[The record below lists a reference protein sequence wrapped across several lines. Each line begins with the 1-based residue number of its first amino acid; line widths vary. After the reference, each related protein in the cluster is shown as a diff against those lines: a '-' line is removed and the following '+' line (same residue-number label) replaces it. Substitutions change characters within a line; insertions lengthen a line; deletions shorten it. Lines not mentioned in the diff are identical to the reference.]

1 MEGEDRSST
10 LIVMIVLIVVALIIF
25 VIFALI
31 SSKDGG
37 FSLKIFGSY
46 AKALIG
52 LFK

>member
-10 LIVMIVLIVVALIIF
+10 LIIMIVLIVVVLIIF
-25 VIFALI
+25 VVFALI

-37 FSLKIFGSY
+37 FSLEIFGSY
-46 AKALIG
+46 AKSLIG

>member
-1 MEGEDRSST
+1 MEGEERST
-10 LIVMIVLIVVALIIF
+10 ALIIMIVLMVVALVVFI
-25 VIFALI
+25 VFALI

-37 FSLKIFGSY
+37 FSLKLFGSY

>member
-1 MEGEDRSST
+1 MDGEDRSAT
-10 LIVMIVLIVVALIIF
+10 LIIMIVLIIVVAIVFIIF
-25 VIFALI
+25 AII

-37 FSLKIFGSY
+37 FSLNVFGSY